1 MPMLRFLFSLVLFSL
16 VCLVL
21 IPAIFPPPG
30 SRAWAQA
37 ARLQDVPEGRLVRN
51 EDGFALDLAGGFELG
66 KYLGGYYLLGSR
78 STPGLILV
86 KALPGLT
93 ATELNRNLRSGYTDR
108 TVRLTPDGMA
118 AELDIA
124 GGAGKLVEV
133 RGFLYEGEVRG
144 LLAGYLRPAGGGLL
158 LFAVT
163 TPEQWPQLQ
172 PVAEQ
177 VARSV
182 SLFDPDPQE
191 MVRTWKERLSGFQL
205 IHAPD
210 ADAAKDRAQ
219 GSAGGK
225 QAYSLCGDGSFL
237 YEQDAGAAWGSPA
250 DRAAG
255 RRDGTWEIVPQQHWA
270 ELVLVFRDGRKQSYR
285 LSRDEHETYLDDQ
298 RYFVVSKDHCP

>member
-1 MPMLRFLFSLVLFSL
+1 VIL
-16 VCLVL
+16 
-21 IPAIFPPPG
+21 AIVPPPG
-30 SRAWAQA
+30 SSALAQT

-51 EDGFALDLAGGFELG
+51 EDGFVLDLAGGFELG

-93 ATELNRNLRSGYTDR
+93 ATELDRSLRSGYTDR

-118 AELDIA
+118 AELDLA

-177 VARSV
+177 IARSV

-205 IHAPD
+205 VHAQD
-210 ADAAKDRAQ
+210 ADGARDRAPE
-219 GSAGGK
+219 SAAGK

-237 YEQDAGAAWGSPA
+237 YEPDAGAASESAP

-255 RRDGTWEIVPQQHWA
+255 RRDGTWEIVPQQRWA
-270 ELVLVFRDGRKQSYR
+270 ELLLVFRDGRKQSYR

-298 RYFVVSKDHCP
+298 RYFVVDNDRCP

>member
-1 MPMLRFLFSLVLFSL
+1 MLRFLFSLVLFSL

-191 MVRTWKERLSGFQL
+191 MVRTWKERLSGFRL
-205 IHAPD
+205 AP
-210 ADAAKDRAQ
+210 
-219 GSAGGK
+219 GPAGDGTGGRPEK
-225 QAYSLCGDGSFL
+225 KAYALCGNGSFL
-237 YEQDAGAAWGSPA
+237 DAESAARAENRKPNGAPSGNE
-250 DRAAG
+250 AG
-255 RRDGTWEIVPQQHWA
+255 RWAITARNGQATIVFTFPDGQE
-270 ELVLVFRDGRKQSYR
+270 ESYQ
-285 LSRDEHETYLDDQ
+285 LSRQEHETYLDGQ
-298 RYFVVSKDHCP
+298 RYFVLPDDLCR